1 MTSQRKTVSL
11 LMSVCFIAATASA
24 AFAQTAEATA
34 GKCSFQTL
42 TFPPP
47 AEKGQA
53 IALNDS
59 GAILGGFADS
69 QGAGHGFLEFQGKV
83 ATFMFPG
90 SSITGASDIS
100 SNGIIVGGYSVANDP
115 KQHAFMVRSGS
126 FHEIILPGH
135 PNADL
140 RVTGVNANGDVVGT
154 FFDPNANN
162 GFGFLL
168 QNGKLTILSFPEAT
182 AGTQPNSINDEG
194 VVVGNYFILF
204 VNSGPSF
211 MWKDGVF
218 SNINPPGNEGFID
231 TTKVSNSGVVVGS
244 FQGAADQLSHG
255 FALKNGTYT
264 TINVPGSSNTS
275 IVAVNKFDNILVQA
289 VIPGLGFS
297 TNIQAKGFC
306 AAAF

>member
-1 MTSQRKTVSL
+1 
-11 LMSVCFIAATASA
+11 MSICFIAATASA

-47 AEKGQA
+47 ANKGQA
-53 IALNDS
+53 VALNDS
-59 GAILGGFADS
+59 GAILGAFADS

-90 SSITGASDIS
+90 SSSTGPIDMS
-100 SNGIIVGGYSVANDP
+100 SNGIIVGVYNVANDP
-115 KQHAFMVRSGS
+115 KQHSFMVRSGV

-168 QNGKLTILSFPEAT
+168 QNGKLTILSFPEAS

-204 VNSGPSF
+204 VNTNPSF

-231 TTKVSNSGVVVGS
+231 TTKVSNSGVVVGG

-275 IVAVNKFDNILVQA
+275 IVAGNKFDNILVQA
-289 VIPGLGFS
+289 VIPGQGFS

>member
-1 MTSQRKTVSL
+1 MRSYRKILYL
-11 LMSVCFIAATASA
+11 LMSVCFIAATASTASAQA
-24 AFAQTAEATA
+24 AATP

-42 TFPPP
+42 SFPPP
-47 AEKGQA
+47 AAKGQA
-53 IALNDS
+53 VALNDS
-59 GAILGGFADS
+59 GAILGAFADS

-90 SSITGASDIS
+90 SSSTNVTDIS
-100 SNGIIVGGYSVANDP
+100 SNGIIVGEYSVANDP
-115 KQHAFMVRSGS
+115 KQHAYMVRSGV

-140 RVTGVNANGDVVGT
+140 AVNGVNANGDVVGT

-168 QNGKLTILSFPEAT
+168 RNGKLNIISFPGASV
-182 AGTQPNSINDEG
+182 GTIPNSINDEG
-194 VVVGNYFILF
+194 VVVGNYFIQS

-218 SNINPPGNEGFID
+218 SNINPPGNEGFMN

-244 FQGAADQLSHG
+244 FQGAVDQLSHG

-289 VIPGLGFS
+289 EIPGMGFS